1 MLENAK
7 LNQDPTANNEAANQ
21 AADETK
27 MFADQ
32 AKGLLEELVST
43 IEDIARFV
51 EVVDR
56 ESTEAISTKDATEK
70 IRDDSVS

>member
-7 LNQDPTANNEAANQ
+7 LNQDPTENNEAANQ
-21 AADETK
+21 AAEETK

-32 AKGLLEELVST
+32 AKDQLEELVSI